1 MMQNRRNPR
10 TNPSGKR
17 DNTVSEEKLASTGHS
32 RKAQMPESRIN
43 VEDMT
48 PDKAKETTNPGT
60 AQPDDRK
67 AKGGAQQK
75 SDNDQEKA
83 HANGSAQCR
92 VDTDL
97 SGRGYMA
104 SQANGA
110 EAENSNDWHG
120 RREDKARTQNRAE
133 DPKHLR
139 QGNNQRVIHSKQ
151 DHVVNLPSNLI
162 QSEDQFG

>member
-1 MMQNRRNPR
+1 
-10 TNPSGKR
+10 
-17 DNTVSEEKLASTGHS
+17 
-32 RKAQMPESRIN
+32 MPESRIN

-48 PDKAKETTNPGT
+48 PDRAKDGAAGEVANHGT
-60 AQPDDRK
+60 ADEAK

-75 SDNDQEKA
+75 PDNDQEKA
-83 HANGSAQCR
+83 RQNGPKDNAGFNNVQYGQDPKEGSAQCR

-97 SGRGYMA
+97 SGRAYMA
-104 SQANGA
+104 SQTNGA
-110 EAENSNDWHG
+110 EAENSSEWHG

-139 QGNNQRVIHSKQ
+139 QVNNQRVIHSKQ